1 MATALLIV
9 SIESQKEMYVLLDD
23 NAASSSVVL
32 SHDRSLGIVIREL
45 DVHRERGS
53 KSNRRVISRHTH
65 SLWRVDKHTDKQ
77 NEYADQHGCKNN
89 EHLSVQIEGLYS
101 STDLSKTKFFL
112 LPGYISKYRLNC
124 FGRR

>member
-53 KSNRRVISRHTH
+53 KSNRRVISCHTH
-65 SLWRVDKHTDKQ
+65 SL
-77 NEYADQHGCKNN
+77 
-89 EHLSVQIEGLYS
+89 
-101 STDLSKTKFFL
+101 
-112 LPGYISKYRLNC
+112 
-124 FGRR
+124 